1 MNDRLKKI
9 SDKLVGLITSRI
21 FILGMFLM
29 LLTILVIYRLFV
41 LQIVHGEEY
50 QNNFTLKIER
60 EKSLK
65 ATRGTI
71 YDRNGVIL
79 AEDKLAYSVTIED
92 NYDANSTR
100 DMDINNTILALID
113 IVESNGDTLDSMDF
127 DIILDEQGNY
137 QYTVSGT
144 ALLRFLADCYGH
156 TRTDELKVKE
166 RNATPDDLME
176 YLCAKK
182 MFGIGLYK
190 KNADGKYDFEPMA
203 GLTKSQILKV
213 VRIRMAMFSKSYQKY
228 ISSTVATDVN
238 ENTVAE
244 IMENKDTLQGVDI
257 AEDTIRVY
265 IDDPSMSHIL
275 GYTGKISDEELAE
288 LNVADPDQRYPHH
301 YELNDMVGKAG
312 IEQVMERE
320 LQGTKGSQEIFV
332 DNLGRITETGKRI
345 EPVAGNDLT
354 LTIDSDLQSAIY
366 RILEQKIAGIVS
378 SKIRNMR
385 TSEMNEDAEVQ
396 SKNIIIPIDSVFFAL
411 INNNVI
417 NLAHMSLDTANPTEK
432 EVQGIFEEKLGHAL
446 AALETELTETETIYN
461 DLTPEMQEYE
471 SYIVTMLQDD
481 NIRVFDPKLIKEGD
495 EEQIRWKEGEISLA
509 EYLRNAIA
517 QGYIEISYVTDE
529 SEEYSDT
536 QEVYTALT
544 GFILDELSRD
554 TRFAKSLYKYLV
566 KADQVTGYEICMILF
581 EQELLDNEDGRK
593 ELLISGSITPYE
605 LVTDSIRNLEITPAQ
620 LALDPCTGSS
630 VVTDPNTGEVLAMV
644 TYPGFDDNKM
654 ANSVDADYFNKINN
668 DLSLPLYNNATQQR
682 TAPGSTFK
690 PVSTTAGL
698 EEGVITTG
706 EIIYCEGIYEK
717 LEQDTKSPK
726 CWIYPG
732 HHGPL
737 NVVGG
742 IKNSCNYYFYEVGY
756 RLSTGTDGLYNSDMG
771 LERLKKYCELYG
783 LSDTSGVEIPEN
795 TPNVSDMD
803 SIRSA
808 IGQGTHNYTT
818 TQLARYVT
826 AVANSGTVYNIS
838 ILDRLTSANG
848 DLLEDYTP
856 QVRNKMN
863 IQQSTWDAIHLG
875 MMEAVTTYSSFKNF
889 PVIIAGKTGTAQ
901 QTTTRPN
908 HALFICYAPYD
919 RPQIA
924 IATRIAYGYTSANA
938 ASTTKDIINYYFK
951 LQDTEDI
958 ITGVADQN
966 MGETILD

>member
-1 MNDRLKKI
+1 MGDRFKKI

-21 FILGMFLM
+21 FILGLFLM
-29 LLTILVIYRLFV
+29 MLTILVIYRLFV

-60 EKSLK
+60 EKSIK

-71 YDRNGVIL
+71 YDRNGVVL

-100 DMDINNTILALID
+100 DMDMNNTILSLID

-127 DIILDEQGNY
+127 DIIIDENGNY
-137 QYTVSGT
+137 QFTVSGT

-156 TRTDELKVKE
+156 NRTDELKVKE
-166 RNATPDDLME
+166 RNATPDDVME

-182 MFGIGLYK
+182 MFGVGLYTR
-190 KNADGKYDFEPMA
+190 NDEGKYDFEPMG

-213 VRIRMAMFSKSYQKY
+213 VRIRMAMFSNSYQKY
-228 ISSTVATDVN
+228 LSSTVATDVN

-275 GYTGKISDEELAE
+275 GYTGKISEEELAQ
-288 LNVADPDQRYPHH
+288 LNEADPEQRYPHH

-345 EPVAGNDLT
+345 EPTAGNNLT
-354 LTIDSDLQSAIY
+354 LTIDSDLQSAVY
-366 RILEQKIAGIVS
+366 KILEQKIAGVVL
-378 SKIRNMR
+378 SKIRNLR
-385 TSEMNEDAEVQ
+385 SADINEEDETSKD
-396 SKNIIIPIDSVFFAL
+396 IIIPIDKVYYAL

-417 NLAHMSLDTANPTEK
+417 NLAHMASESAGTTEK
-432 EVQGIFEEKLGHAL
+432 EVQHIFDEKLMSTL
-446 AALETELTETETIYN
+446 SVLRNELEGGNTIYN

-471 SYIVTMLQDD
+471 SYIVSMLQDD
-481 NIRVFDPKLIKEGD
+481 NIRVFDPSLIAEGD
-495 EEQIRWKEGEISLA
+495 EVQTEWANGEISLA

-517 QGYIEISYVTDE
+517 RGYIDITSITEETA
-529 SEEYSDT
+529 EYSDT
-536 QEVYTALT
+536 SEVYSSLTDFIMDELARDNKFSRILYKFLVRDDLIT
-544 GFILDELSRD
+544 GF
-554 TRFAKSLYKYLV
+554 
-566 KADQVTGYEICMILF
+566 QICMILF
-581 EQELLDNEDGRK
+581 EQELITDDDGSR
-593 ELLISGSITPYE
+593 EMLVSGTITPYE
-605 LVTDSIRNLEITPAQ
+605 LMTGCIKNLQITPAQ

-630 VVTDPNTGEVLAMV
+630 VVTDPDTGEVLAMV
-644 TYPGFDDNKM
+644 TYPGFDDNMM

-690 PVSTTAGL
+690 PISTTAGL

-706 EIIYCEGIYEK
+706 EIITCEGIYEK
-717 LEQDTKSPK
+717 VEQDEKSPK
-726 CWIYPG
+726 CWIYPMS
-732 HHGPL
+732 HGPL

-742 IKNSCNYYFYEVGY
+742 IKNSCNYFFYEVGY
-756 RLSTGTDGLYNSDMG
+756 RLSFGTNGLYNSDLG
-771 LERLKKYCELYG
+771 LERLKLYCDMYG
-783 LSDTSGVEIPEN
+783 LTDKSGVEIPEN
-795 TPNVSDMD
+795 EPNVSDMD

-818 TQLARYVT
+818 TQLARYAT

-838 ILDRLTSANG
+838 ILDKLTSAGG
-848 DLLEDYTP
+848 DILEDYTP
-856 QVRNKMN
+856 SVRNNIN
-863 IQQSTWDAIHLG
+863 IQQSTWDSIHLG
-875 MMEAVTTYSSFKNF
+875 MMEAASTYASFKNF

-908 HALFICYAPYD
+908 HALFICFAPYD

-938 ASTTKDIINYYFK
+938 ASTTKDIISYYFK

-958 ITGVADQN
+958 ITGVADTE
-966 MGETILD
+966 MSEAYVD